1 MTNKE
6 KAGKIVDLMWNHD
19 KFSDWLGIER
29 VALDAGYCELRMTVR
44 NEMLNGFSIAHGG
57 ITYSLSDTAL
67 AFASNTHGKK
77 CVSVE
82 TSISHVR
89 AVREGDILTA
99 FVKEVSLTEKIGVY
113 QVEVRNQIGEAVSFF
128 KGTVYRT
135 SGEWSL
141 E

>member
-29 VALDAGYCELRMTVR
+29 VCLDAGYCELRMTVR
-44 NEMLNGFSIAHGG
+44 NEMLNGFLIAHGG

-67 AFASNTHGKK
+67 AFASNAHGKK

-89 AVREGDILTA
+89 PVREGDVLTA
-99 FVKEVSLTEKIGVY
+99 VVNEVSLTEKIGVY
-113 QVEVRNQIGEAVSFF
+113 QVEVRNQNGEAVSFF

-135 SGEWSL
+135 NGEWSL